1 MLIPTYNLHQSEE
14 MYISTCFDVEK
25 DVPIMEEIISHVFVD
40 SKKSDLSSYESCII
54 KINKLEFNKLKK
66 QPKQC
71 ELIVTMG
78 EQGARWNDKVY
89 PTEACDVF
97 DVCGAGDTFLAA
109 LVYEQLATD
118 SIEKG
123 IQFANHCSRLVV
135 GKFGTYALTTQDVED
150 IRNKGEDQNEVCT

>member
-1 MLIPTYNLHQSEE
+1 M
-14 MYISTCFDVEK
+14 F
-25 DVPIMEEIISHVFVD
+25 
-40 SKKSDLSSYESCII
+40 I

-78 EQGARWNDKVY
+78 EQGARWNDNTY

-109 LVYEQLATD
+109 LVYEQLATS

-135 GKFGTYALTTQDVED
+135 GKFGTYTLTTEDVKK
-150 IRNKGEDQNEVCT
+150 IRDQGGKSDEVCS